1 MLYFILKSCSL
12 LCSSLKMKAGS
23 ACPLTTQVRQIIDP
37 VSFLFKKTITSY
49 PASRGYIFAVWAV
62 LRKVASARNSSL
74 DSQAKLIVSSVV
86 KWRESRENKEIAT
99 TLICFPRLAQC
110 SKPVKNRK
118 KSRFLIYLSRFLDG
132 FERLSAEATFC
143 TPAHTAKMYPL
154 LAG

>member
-23 ACPLTTQVRQIIDP
+23 AGPLTTQVRQIIQL
-37 VSFLFKKTITSY
+37 VSCLKKTITSY

-86 KWRESRENKEIAT
+86 KWRESRGNKEIAT